1 MKTEYLQAA
10 YAVSVTSIILG
21 LVLIFSSVSRGQSIA
36 SSEIQRN
43 DGMMDTAQYNMI
55 YKAGINQF
63 LVLGGLFAGS
73 GLLIA
78 ILVSFALLLRSTPI
92 VEEDVHV

>member
-1 MKTEYLQAA
+1 MKSEYLQAA
-10 YAVSVTSIILG
+10 YVVSIISIILG

-36 SSEIQRN
+36 SSESQRN
-43 DGMMDTAQYNMI
+43 DGMMDTAQYNTI
-55 YKAGINQF
+55 YEAGINQF

-78 ILVSFALLLRSTPI
+78 ILVSFALLLRSTPV
-92 VEEDVHV
+92 VEEDAHV